1 MTSFTTSQILTGIGD
16 ALAAFDKL
24 TRFTR
29 YVPMVP
35 AVWADYFTEGKL
47 TGDVMPVDELVKAGD
62 ADNAAHVFTD
72 AKGGK
77 WIKRSARGLAKL
89 GGDSAYLASMTPA
102 QFRAVI
108 DKIRADAAEAE
119 NRAKDAELAALR
131 AKVAELENGKPAAKP
146 ATAK

>member
-1 MTSFTTSQILTGIGD
+1 MTSFTPSEILTGIGD

-24 TRFTR
+24 NRFTR
-29 YVPMVP
+29 YVPLVP
-35 AVWADYFTEGKL
+35 AVWAYYFTIGEL
-47 TGDVMPVDELVKAGD
+47 TGDAMPVDGLVKAGD
-62 ADNAAHVFTD
+62 DDDAAHVFTD

-89 GGDSAYLASMTPA
+89 GGDAAYLTAMPPA

-119 NRAKDAELAALR
+119 SQRIRDELEAAKAELAALKS
-131 AKVAELENGKPAAKP
+131 AKPAAKP
-146 ATAK
+146 AAK